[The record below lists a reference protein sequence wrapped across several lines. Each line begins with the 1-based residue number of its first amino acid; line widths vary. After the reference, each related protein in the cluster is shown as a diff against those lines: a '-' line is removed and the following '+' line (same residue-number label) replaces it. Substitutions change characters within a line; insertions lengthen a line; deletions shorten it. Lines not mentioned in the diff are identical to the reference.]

1 MASAKFDSAT
11 GVITAEVESHTRSWA
26 IPDFASLPRQVRDLC
41 GLGAS
46 LILRNTA
53 ALSAA
58 QKAKLTEAGKDVAS
72 IIRDRLDS
80 VVDKLERGE
89 YEYAASGK
97 GGDDVS
103 TAVLTLALQILR
115 RASIARGTK
124 PEGSDAADAV
134 LAEYKALPSNGADA
148 KEKGLPEDTLTRS
161 GIRGGSAFKSAVVR
175 AREQLGIADEDS
187 GF

>member
-1 MASAKFDSAT
+1 MASAKFDPAT
-11 GVITAEVESHTRSWA
+11 GVISAEVEGHARAWA

-53 ALSAA
+53 ALSAT
-58 QKAKLTEAGKDVAS
+58 QKAKLEQGGKDVAK
-72 IIRDRLDS
+72 IIRDRLDA

-89 YEYAASGK
+89 YEYASAAK

-115 RASIARGTK
+115 RASIAAGRK
-124 PEGSDAADAV
+124 PEGSDAADVV
-134 LAEYKALPSNGADA
+134 LAEYKALPSNAADA
-148 KEKGLPEDTLTRS
+148 KEKGLAEDCLTRA